1 MSYTGSD
8 LNEKAFVGALLH
20 LPPGRVTALG
30 QLVHEA
36 ELSDPRLRVVFK
48 IALDL
53 AAKGEQP
60 DPAKVHGAARTS
72 GAVVNQNLPSLA
84 SLLVDLLTNC
94 PNPFA
99 AEYYGRNVLEAS
111 LRRRV
116 VAVATRLM
124 QAAEDSSLEA
134 LCGVIEESTTSLAL
148 ATQRLALAPLIGVV

>member
-1 MSYTGSD
+1 MSYAGSD

-30 QLVHEA
+30 ELVHEA
-36 ELSDPRLRVVFK
+36 ELSDPRLRIIFK

-60 DPAKVHGAARTS
+60 DPAKIHGAARTS
-72 GAVVNQNLPSLA
+72 GAVVNQNLSSLA

-111 LRRRV
+111 LRRSV
-116 VAVATRLM
+116 VAVATKLY
-124 QAAEDSSLEA
+124 QAAEDSGLEMLSVIIEDSIKSLT
-134 LCGVIEESTTSLAL
+134 LSTQHLIS
-148 ATQRLALAPLIGVV
+148 APLVGVV